1 LSEMTPIE
9 RAKLLLDK
17 FFTTRS
23 TTCPQFVGERACI
36 TCDRMDSCKTIER
49 KLENYGNVK
58 LSVAGNSA
66 MLSISFSLKM
76 DIEQFMLEKIVNSL
90 ERAQEYPLMKSEEGF
105 DLTFYT
111 KYGQAVSQEQQFIAI
126 MKILDFLSENPWI
139 EMKMLINKWI
149 TEVIGKLNVQIRR
162 DLPKVTLT
170 VAPKVERSKIFAPK
184 SETLT
189 ETNLEPPI
197 QEVPTTSPTSHSES
211 AVQKVIEQG
220 TAEPTT
226 TSSPLNSCEPVT
238 KTELSDVTSQELI
251 MRAKIPKQSFFL
263 TAEERKNEFANWPA
277 SIKRKEFGDKE
288 PSTIEIPSVTE
299 ATKKVGPEKPTIPE
313 SYIPKGDKFE
323 LRIFAKK
330 QAEDRTL
337 PPMPTDDPFKILN
350 YLEQLVKSNYGMRK
364 LAEPFD
370 KGRENIEKTMFYTD
384 FLSEMSKIAD
394 MLRKADPEL
403 TLNKFNRENIL
414 KKISNWKSSPI
425 WKSFFKKEKRD

>member
-1 LSEMTPIE
+1 MNEMTPIE

-17 FFTTRS
+17 FFTVRS
-23 TTCPQFVGERACI
+23 TTCIQFVGERACI
-36 TCDRMDSCKTIER
+36 TCDKRDSCKTIE
-49 KLENYGNVK
+49 KKVENYGNVK
-58 LSVAGNSA
+58 LLVAGNSA

-90 ERAQEYPLMKSEEGF
+90 ERAQEYPIMKAEEGF

-111 KYGQAVSQEQQFIAI
+111 KYGQAVSQEQQYIAI
-126 MKILDFLSENPWI
+126 MKVLDFLSENPWI

-149 TEVIGKLNVQIRR
+149 TEVIEKLNVQIRR

-170 VAPKVERSKIFAPK
+170 MTPKVERSKIFAPK

-189 ETNLEPPI
+189 EKILEPPI
-197 QEVPTTSPTSHSES
+197 QEVSTPTPTSHSES
-211 AVQKVIEQG
+211 AAQKGLEQG
-220 TAEPTT
+220 IAEPTT
-226 TSSPLNSCEPVT
+226 TSSPPDFREPVT
-238 KTELSDVTSQELI
+238 KTEPSDVIAQELI
-251 MRAKIPKQSFFL
+251 IRAKIPKQSFFL
-263 TAEERKNEFANWPA
+263 TAEERKNEYAIWPP

-288 PSTIEIPSVTE
+288 PSIIEIPSVTE

-323 LRIFAKK
+323 LRIFEKK
-330 QAEDRTL
+330 LAEDRTL
-337 PPMPTDDPFKILN
+337 PPMPTDEPFTILN
-350 YLEQLVKSNYGMRK
+350 YLEQLVKSNYEMRK
-364 LAEPFD
+364 MADLFD
-370 KGRENIEKTMFYTD
+370 EGRKNIEKTMFYTD

-403 TLNKFNRENIL
+403 TLNKYNREHIL

-425 WKSFFKKEKRD
+425 WKSFFKKEKKD